1 MSSSLMRNLLL
12 NSLLLLL
19 LFSACSPGILKN
31 FRKDYASMVSRND
44 FYPFFPSGDTTQL
57 FNMQVDFRKNHWSG
71 LLLIKSVQPDVYRLV
86 FTTHF
91 GMSIFDLE
99 LGKDTFQIHYCMEAF
114 NKKKFIQLLENDF
127 RILLFL
133 NLQSDE
139 NLSNIY
145 KHKNSPDLE
154 INRTGNIYYLKDTK
168 NETLLAIEAPHFI
181 STLHYDFADYI
192 DLFPS
197 VIRITHS
204 RIGLKMQLEKIHPHF
219 VQPQLVQVKQPSW

>member
-1 MSSSLMRNLLL
+1 MRNLLL

-31 FRKDYASMVSRND
+31 FRKDNAYTVSRND

-91 GMSIFDLE
+91 GMSLFDLE
-99 LGKDTFQIHYCMEAF
+99 FDNDLFRINYCVEAL
-114 NKKKFIQLLENDF
+114 NKKRVMQLLENDF

-133 NLQSDE
+133 NLHTDQ
-139 NLSNIY
+139 NLSDIY

-168 NETLLAIEAPHFI
+168 NETLLAIEAPHFF
-181 STLHYDFADYI
+181 SSLHYDFTGYFNR
-192 DLFPS
+192 FPS

-204 RIGLKMQLEKIHPHF
+204 RIGIKIQLEKIHEHLDA
-219 VQPQLVQVKQPSW
+219 PQEVQVKQPS

>member
-1 MSSSLMRNLLL
+1 MRNLLL

-31 FRKDYASMVSRND
+31 FRKDDASTVNRND
-44 FYPFFPSGDTTQL
+44 FYPFFPSVDTTQL
-57 FNMQVDFRKNHWSG
+57 FNMQIDFKKNRFSG
-71 LLLIKSVQPDVYRLV
+71 LLLIKSTQPDIYRIV

-99 LGKDTFQIHYCMEAF
+99 FDTGIFRVNNCLEAL
-114 NKKKFIQLLENDF
+114 NKKEVIQLLENDF

-133 NLQSDE
+133 NLKTDQ
-139 NLSNIY
+139 NASNIY
-145 KHKNSPDLE
+145 KHKNDSALE

-168 NETLLAIEAPHFI
+168 NETLLSIEAPHFF
-181 STLHYDFADYI
+181 SSLRYNFSDYI
-192 DLFPS
+192 DRFPS

-204 RIGLKMQLEKIHPHF
+204 RIGLKMQLEKIYPHLET
-219 VQPQLVQVKQPSW
+219 PQEVQVKQPSW